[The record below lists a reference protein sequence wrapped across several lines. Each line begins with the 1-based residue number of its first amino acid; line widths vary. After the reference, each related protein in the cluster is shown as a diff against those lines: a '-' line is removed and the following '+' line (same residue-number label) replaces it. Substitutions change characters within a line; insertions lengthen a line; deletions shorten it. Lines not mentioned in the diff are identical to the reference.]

1 MASPSVFVPPMVA
14 RKMTDETTAHPARA
28 AAAKPVGADDRVI
41 LVDGSSFIFRA
52 YFQSINQD
60 QKYNTRPSD
69 GLPTG
74 AVRLFCTK
82 IAQFLQDGAAG
93 VKPTHLGIVFDK
105 SEGSFRKELF
115 PDYKGHRPDAP
126 DDLKRQMPLMRD
138 AVRAFGLHAVELI
151 RFEADDLIATYAR
164 QAEAR
169 GAEVIIVS
177 SDKDLMQLVSDK
189 IRFYDFE
196 SGAKGKPGYRPERN
210 LDRDAIIAK
219 WEGLSPEQIGDA
231 LALIGDTSDNVP
243 GVPGIGLKTAA
254 ALIKE
259 YGSLEQLLERAAE
272 IKQPKRRETLLANI
286 DQAKLSRRLVALE
299 ENVPVPVPLDE
310 LGVPEPNP
318 EKLVGFLKAM
328 EFNTLTRRIAQM
340 LHVDPEAVKPDPALL
355 PGAQPHAYTNA
366 AGGSDAVPFFDDSVP
381 VDPETEAAPERT
393 DGAAPPEAGEVDPF
407 ADLDLPDAAPKK
419 RGPSEPTPSTLVAA
433 RAAEAVKPFD
443 TAAYETVT
451 TVAQLEA
458 WIAESYE
465 AGVVA
470 VDTETDALDAAKAGL
485 VGVSLATAPGRAC
498 YIPLAHVAPETK
510 GGDLFGEGGEAVKAP
525 AQIDLDEALRLLKP
539 LLEDPGTL
547 KIGQNLK
554 YDLSVLYRY
563 GIDVTPFDDTMLI
576 SYVLDAGK
584 GGHGMDE
591 LARRHLGHQPITF
604 ADVAGTGRNKVTF
617 DRVPLDKATAYAAE
631 DADVTLRLWRM
642 MKPRLVA
649 ERRVTVYET
658 LERPLVPVLAR
669 MERAGIRI
677 DRGMLSRLS
686 GDFSQILARLEE
698 EIQEDAG
705 EKFQVSSPKQ
715 IGDVLFGKMGL
726 PGAKKT
732 PSGQWATPATLL
744 EELAQAG
751 HDLPKK
757 ILNWRQLSKLKSTYT
772 DSLQEHADRETNRVH
787 TSFSLAATTTGR
799 LSSSDPNLQ
808 NIPIRTEEGRRIRR
822 AFVAPEGK
830 KLISADYSQIELRLL
845 AHIADIPQLR
855 EAFEQG
861 LDIHAAT
868 ASAMFGVPLDQMTGD
883 LRRRAKTINFG
894 IIYGISAFGLA
905 DRLGIGREE
914 ASAFIKQYFE
924 RFPGIRDYIDTT
936 KRSCRDKGY
945 VTTLFGRVCHYPQIR
960 SNNPSERASVER
972 QAINAPIQGTA
983 ADIIRRAMT
992 RMEDAL
998 VAEKLD
1004 VRMLLQVHDELVFE
1018 AHDEEVERA
1027 IPVIARVMEEA
1038 PAPALTLRVPLVVEA
1053 RAAGNWEEAH

>member
-1 MASPSVFVPPMVA
+1 M
-14 RKMTDETTAHPARA
+14 
-28 AAAKPVGADDRVI
+28 GADDRVI

-138 AVRAFGLHAVELI
+138 AVRAFGLHAVELV
-151 RFEADDLIATYAR
+151 RYEADDLIATYAR

-210 LDRDAIIAK
+210 LDREAIIAK
-219 WEGLSPEQIGDA
+219 WEGLAPEQIGDA

-272 IKQPKRRETLLANI
+272 IKQPKRREMLLANI

-310 LGVPEPNP
+310 LGVPQPDP
-318 EKLVGFLKAM
+318 QKLVGFLKAM

-366 AGGSDAVPFFDDSVP
+366 AGGSDAVPFFGDEVP

-393 DGAAPPEAGEVDPF
+393 DGEAPPEAGEADPF
-407 ADLDLPDAAPKK
+407 ADLDLPDQAPKK

-443 TAAYETVT
+443 TAAYETIS
-451 TVAQLEA
+451 TVEQLEA

-465 AGVVA
+465 AGVIA

-485 VGVSLATAPGRAC
+485 VGVSLATAPGRAA
-498 YIPLAHVAPETK
+498 YIPLAHVKPEVK
-510 GGDLFGEGGEAVKAP
+510 GGDLFGDGGAGAGASDKQP
-525 AQIDLDEALRLLKP
+525 GQIDFDIALKLLKP
-539 LLEDPGTL
+539 LLEDAGTL
-547 KIGQNLK
+547 KVGQNLK
-554 YDLSVLYRY
+554 YDLSVLHRY

-617 DRVPLDKATAYAAE
+617 DRVAIDKATAYAAE

-642 MKPRLVA
+642 MKPRLAA
-649 ERRVTVYET
+649 EHRVTVYET

-669 MERAGIRI
+669 MERAGIVI
-677 DRGMLSRLS
+677 DRNMLSRLS

-705 EKFQVSSPKQ
+705 ERFQVSSPKQ

-772 DSLQEHADRETNRVH
+772 DSLQEHADRGTNRVH
-787 TSFSLAATTTGR
+787 TSFALAATTTGR

-914 ASAFIKQYFE
+914 ASVFIKQYFE

-936 KRSCRDKGY
+936 KRACREKGY

-992 RMEDAL
+992 RMEGALDAK
-998 VAEKLD
+998 KLTA
-1004 VRMLLQVHDELVFE
+1004 RMLLQVHDELVFE
-1018 AHDEEVERA
+1018 VPDDEVEA
-1027 IPVIARVMEEA
+1027 TIPVIARVMEEA
-1038 PAPALTLRVPLVVEA
+1038 PAPALTLSVPLVVEA

>member
-1 MASPSVFVPPMVA
+1 
-14 RKMTDETTAHPARA
+14 MTADTQPQPD
-28 AAAKPVGADDRVI
+28 KPVGADDRVI

-138 AVRAFGLHAVELI
+138 AVRAFGLHAVELV
-151 RFEADDLIATYAR
+151 RYEADDLIATYAR

-210 LDRDAIIAK
+210 LDREAIIAK
-219 WEGLSPEQIGDA
+219 WEGLAPEQIGDA

-272 IKQPKRRETLLANI
+272 IKQPKRREMLLANI

-310 LGVPEPNP
+310 LGVPQPDP
-318 EKLVGFLKAM
+318 QKLVGFLKAM

-366 AGGSDAVPFFDDSVP
+366 AGGSDAVPFFGDEVP

-393 DGAAPPEAGEVDPF
+393 DGEAPPEAGEADPF
-407 ADLDLPDAAPKK
+407 ADLDLPDQAPKK

-443 TAAYETVT
+443 TAAYETIS
-451 TVAQLEA
+451 TVEQLEA

-465 AGVVA
+465 AGVIA

-485 VGVSLATAPGRAC
+485 VGVSLATAPGRAA
-498 YIPLAHVAPETK
+498 YIPLAHVKPEVK
-510 GGDLFGEGGEAVKAP
+510 GGDLFGDGGAGADASDKQP
-525 AQIDLDEALRLLKP
+525 GQIDFDIALELLKP
-539 LLEDPGTL
+539 LLEDAGTL
-547 KIGQNLK
+547 KVGQNLK
-554 YDLSVLYRY
+554 YDLSVLHRY

-617 DRVPLDKATAYAAE
+617 DRVAIDKATAYAAE

-649 ERRVTVYET
+649 EHRVTVYET

-669 MERAGIRI
+669 MERAGIVI
-677 DRGMLSRLS
+677 DRNMLSRLS

-705 EKFQVSSPKQ
+705 ERFQVSSPKQ

-772 DSLQEHADRETNRVH
+772 DSLQEHADRGTNRVH
-787 TSFSLAATTTGR
+787 TSFALAATTTGR

-914 ASAFIKQYFE
+914 ASVFIKQYFE

-936 KRSCRDKGY
+936 KRACREKGY

-992 RMEDAL
+992 RMEGALDAK
-998 VAEKLD
+998 KLTA
-1004 VRMLLQVHDELVFE
+1004 RMLLQVHDELVFE
-1018 AHDEEVERA
+1018 VPDDEVEA
-1027 IPVIARVMEEA
+1027 TISVIARVMEEA
-1038 PAPALTLRVPLVVEA
+1038 PAPALTLSVPLVVEA

>member
-1 MASPSVFVPPMVA
+1 
-14 RKMTDETTAHPARA
+14 MTVETQPAHD
-28 AAAKPVGADDRVI
+28 PVGANDRVI

-138 AVRAFGLHAVELI
+138 AVRAFGLHAVELE
-151 RFEADDLIATYAR
+151 RYEADDLIATYAR

-177 SDKDLMQLVSDK
+177 SDKDLMQLVSDR

-210 LDRDAIIAK
+210 LDREAIIAK

-259 YGSLEQLLERAAE
+259 YGSLEQLLERAGE
-272 IKQPKRRETLLANI
+272 IKQPKRRETLLANL
-286 DQAKLSRRLVALE
+286 DQARLSRKLVALE
-299 ENVPVPVPLDE
+299 EGVPVPVPLDD
-310 LGVPEPNP
+310 LGVPEPDP

-355 PGAQPHAYTNA
+355 PGARPHGYENT
-366 AGGSDAVPFFDDSVP
+366 AGGSDAVPFFGDSVP
-381 VDPETEAAPERT
+381 VDPETAAAPER
-393 DGAAPPEAGEVDPF
+393 GASARPPEAGEVDPF
-407 ADLDLPDAAPKK
+407 ADLGLPDAAPKP
-419 RGPSEPTPSTLVAA
+419 RATEPTPAGLVAA

-443 TAAYETVT
+443 TSAYETIT
-451 TVAQLEA
+451 TLAQLEA
-458 WIAESYE
+458 WIAEAFE

-470 VDTETDALDAAKAGL
+470 VDTETDALDANRAGL
-485 VGVSLATAPGRAC
+485 VGVSLATAPGRAA
-498 YIPLAHVAPETK
+498 YIPLAHVKPDTK
-510 GGDLFGEGGEAVKAP
+510 DGDLFGEAAQDGEAADQTIT
-525 AQIDLDEALRLLKP
+525 QIPLDQAIATLKP

-547 KIGQNLK
+547 KIGQNIK
-554 YDLSVLYRY
+554 YDWLVLKRH
-563 GIDVTPFDDTMLI
+563 GIEVGPFDDTMLI

-604 ADVAGTGRNKVTF
+604 TDVTGTGRNKLTF

-649 ERRVTVYET
+649 EKRVAVYET

-669 MERAGIRI
+669 MEANGIRI
-677 DRGMLSRLS
+677 DRDMLSRLS

-705 EKFQVSSPKQ
+705 ERFQVSSPKQ

-751 HDLPKK
+751 HALPRK
-757 ILNWRQLSKLKSTYT
+757 ILEWRQLSKLKSTYT
-772 DSLQEHADRETNRVH
+772 DTLQEHADRQTNRVH
-787 TSFSLAATTTGR
+787 TSFALAATTTGR

-822 AFVAPEGK
+822 AFVAPEGT
-830 KLISADYSQIELRLL
+830 KLISADYSQIELRIL

-855 EAFEQG
+855 QAFEDG
-861 LDIHAAT
+861 IDIHAAT
-868 ASAMFGVPLDQMTGD
+868 ASAMFGVPLAEMTPD

-914 ASAFIKQYFE
+914 ASAFIRQYFE
-924 RFPGIRDYIDTT
+924 RFPGIRDYIEGT
-936 KRSCRDKGY
+936 KKLCRDKGY

-998 VAEKLD
+998 RKEHLNL
-1004 VRMLLQVHDELVFE
+1004 RMLLQVHDELVFE
-1018 AHDEEVERA
+1018 APEEEIEA
-1027 IPVIARVMEEA
+1027 ALPVIARVMEQA

-1053 RAAGNWEEAH
+1053 KAAGNWQEAH

>member
-1 MASPSVFVPPMVA
+1 
-14 RKMTDETTAHPARA
+14 MTDETQAQPAA
-28 AAAKPVGADDRVI
+28 PVGAEDRVI

-138 AVRAFGLHAVELI
+138 AVRAFGLHAVELE
-151 RFEADDLIATYAR
+151 RYEADDLIATYAR

-177 SDKDLMQLVSDK
+177 SDKDLMQLVSDR

-210 LDRDAIIAK
+210 LDREAIIAK
-219 WEGLSPEQIGDA
+219 WEGLTPEQIGDA

-272 IKQPKRRETLLANI
+272 IKQPKRREMLLANI

-299 ENVPVPVPLDE
+299 ESVPVPVPLDE
-310 LGVPEPNP
+310 LGVSEPDP
-318 EKLVGFLKAM
+318 QKLVGFLKAM

-366 AGGSDAVPFFDDSVP
+366 AGGSDAVPFFGDAVP
-381 VDPETEAAPERT
+381 VDPETAAAPERT
-393 DGAAPPEAGEVDPF
+393 DGAAPPEAGEADPF
-407 ADLDLPDAAPKK
+407 ADLDLPDEAPKK
-419 RGPSEPTPSTLVAA
+419 RGPSEPTPSSLVAA

-443 TAAYETVT
+443 TSAYETIS
-451 TVAQLEA
+451 TVEQLEA

-465 AGVVA
+465 AGVIA

-485 VGVSLATAPGRAC
+485 VGVSLATAPGRAA
-498 YIPLAHVAPETK
+498 YIPLAHVKPEVK
-510 GGDLFGEGGEAVKAP
+510 GGDLFGGGGAEADASDKQP
-525 AQIDLDEALRLLKP
+525 DQIDFDSALRLLKP
-539 LLEDPGTL
+539 LLADPGTL
-547 KIGQNLK
+547 KVGQNLK
-554 YDLSVLYRY
+554 YDLSVLRRY
-563 GIDVTPFDDTMLI
+563 GLDVTPFDDTMLI

-617 DRVPLDKATAYAAE
+617 DRVAIDKATAYAAE

-669 MERAGIRI
+669 MEREGIRI
-677 DRGMLSRLS
+677 DREMLSRLS

-772 DSLQEHADRETNRVH
+772 DSLQVHADRETNRIH
-787 TSFSLAATTTGR
+787 TSFALAATTTGR

-808 NIPIRTEEGRRIRR
+808 NIPVRTEEGRRIRR
-822 AFVAPEGK
+822 AFVAPPGH

-845 AHIADIPQLR
+845 AHMADIPQLR

-861 LDIHAAT
+861 LDIHATT
-868 ASAMFGVPLDQMTGD
+868 ASAMFGVALDQMTGD

-936 KRSCRDKGY
+936 KRSCREKGY

-983 ADIIRRAMT
+983 ADIIRRAMV

-998 VAEKLD
+998 AAKKLTA
-1004 VRMLLQVHDELVFE
+1004 RMLLQVHDELVFE
-1018 AHDEEVERA
+1018 VPDDEVEA
-1027 IPVIARVMEEA
+1027 TIPVISHVMEEA
-1038 PAPALTLRVPLVVEA
+1038 PAPALTLSVPLVVEA

>member
-1 MASPSVFVPPMVA
+1 
-14 RKMTDETTAHPARA
+14 MTVEQDQQPL
-28 AAAKPVGADDRVI
+28 KPVGEGDQVI

-93 VKPTHLGIVFDK
+93 CRPTHLGIVFDK
-105 SEGSFRKELF
+105 SEKSFRKELYT
-115 PDYKGHRPDAP
+115 DYKAHRPDAP

-138 AVRAFGLHAVELI
+138 AVRAFGLHAIEME
-151 RFEADDLIATYAR
+151 RYEADDLIATYAR

-169 GAEVIIVS
+169 GAGVIIVS

-196 SGAKGKPGYRPERN
+196 SGSKGKPGYRPERN
-210 LDRDAIIAK
+210 LDSEAIVAK
-219 WEGLSPEQIGDA
+219 WEGLSPSQIGDA

-259 YGSLEQLLERAAE
+259 YGGLEPLLERAAE

-286 DQAKLSRRLVALE
+286 DQARLSRKLVALVE
-299 ENVPVPVPLDE
+299 DVEVPVALDE
-310 LGVPEPNP
+310 LGVPEPDP
-318 EKLVGFLKAM
+318 QKLVGFLKAM
-328 EFNTLTRRIAQM
+328 EFNTLTRRIADM
-340 LHVDPEAVKPDPALL
+340 LHVDPEKVKPDPALA
-355 PGAQPHAYTNA
+355 PGARDAGDEAPFDDPETAA
-366 AGGSDAVPFFDDSVP
+366 AGG
-381 VDPETEAAPERT
+381 ERAPGE
-393 DGAAPPEAGEVDPF
+393 APPDVDPF
-407 ADLDLPDAAPKK
+407 ADLDLPDAPAKK
-419 RGPSEPTPSTLVAA
+419 RGPAEPTPSNVVAA

-443 TAAYETVT
+443 RDAYETVLSRE
-451 TVAQLEA
+451 QLDA
-458 WIAESYE
+458 WIAEAFE
-465 AGVVA
+465 AGIVA
-470 VDTETDALDAAKAGL
+470 VDTETDALDAQRAGL
-485 VGVSLATAPGRAC
+485 VGVSLCIGAGRAA
-498 YIPLAHVAPETK
+498 YIPLAHVQAAG
-510 GGDLFGEGGEAVKAP
+510 GGDLFGGKDASSITEPVPGQIPLKEAIA
-525 AQIDLDEALRLLKP
+525 ALKP

-547 KIGQNLK
+547 KIGQNIK
-554 YDLSVLYRY
+554 YDLSVLARY
-563 GIDVTPFDDTMLI
+563 GIDVAPFDDTMLI

-591 LARRHLGHQPITF
+591 LSKRHLGHTPITF
-604 ADVAGTGRNKVTF
+604 SEVAGTGRNKITF
-617 DRVPLDKATAYAAE
+617 ERVPLDKATAYAAE
-631 DADVTLRLWRM
+631 DADVTYRLWRM

-658 LERPLVPVLAR
+658 LERPLVAVLAR
-669 MERAGIRI
+669 MEAEGIRI
-677 DRGMLSRLS
+677 DRDLLSRLS
-686 GDFSQILARLEE
+686 GDFSQTLARLEE

-705 EKFQVSSPKQ
+705 EKFQVGSPKQ
-715 IGDVLFGKMGL
+715 IGDILFGKMGL

-744 EELAQAG
+744 EELAQGG
-751 HDLPKK
+751 HELPKK

-772 DSLQEHADRETNRVH
+772 DTLQEHADRETNRIH
-787 TSFSLAATTTGR
+787 TSFALAATTTGR
-799 LSSSDPNLQ
+799 LSSSEPNLQ
-808 NIPIRTEEGRRIRR
+808 NIPIRTEEGRRIRK
-822 AFVAPEGK
+822 AFVAPEGTR
-830 KLISADYSQIELRLL
+830 LISADYSQIELRLL
-845 AHIADIPQLR
+845 AHIADIPQLQ

-914 ASAFIKQYFE
+914 AGAFIKQYFE
-924 RFPGIRDYIDTT
+924 RFPGIRDYIDST
-936 KRSCRDKGY
+936 KRSCREHGY
-945 VTTLFGRVCHYPQIR
+945 VKTLFGRVCHYPQIR
-960 SNNPSERASVER
+960 SNNPNERASVER

-983 ADIIRRAMT
+983 ADIIRRAMI
-992 RMEDAL
+992 RMEAAL
-998 VAEKLD
+998 KAERLN

-1018 AHDEEVERA
+1018 APEEEIDKA
-1027 IPVIARVMEEA
+1027 IPVIQRVMVEA
-1038 PAPALTLRVPLVVEA
+1038 PAPAVSLKVPLVVEA
-1053 RAAGNWEEAH
+1053 RAAGNWDEAH

>member
-1 MASPSVFVPPMVA
+1 
-14 RKMTDETTAHPARA
+14 MTDATPATP
-28 AAAKPVGADDRVI
+28 AKPVGADDRVI

-93 VKPTHLGIVFDK
+93 VRPTHLGIVFDK

-138 AVRAFGLHAVELI
+138 AVRAFGLHAVELE
-151 RFEADDLIATYAR
+151 RYEADDLIATYAR

-177 SDKDLMQLVSDK
+177 SDKDLMQLVSQK

-219 WEGLSPEQIGDA
+219 WEGLTPEQIGDA

-254 ALIKE
+254 TLIKE
-259 YGSLEQLLERAAE
+259 YGSLDQLLERAAE
-272 IKQPKRRETLLANI
+272 IKQPKRRETLLASI
-286 DQAKLSRRLVALE
+286 DQARLSRKLVALE
-299 ENVPVPVPLDE
+299 ENVPVPVPLDD
-310 LGVPEPNP
+310 LAVPEPDP

-355 PGAQPHAYTNA
+355 PGAQPHAYANA
-366 AGGSDAVPFFDDSVP
+366 AGGSDAVPFFGDVVP
-381 VDPETEAAPERT
+381 VDPETAAAPERA

-419 RGPSEPTPSTLVAA
+419 RGPAEPTPSTLVAA

-443 TAAYETVT
+443 TAAYETIS
-451 TVAQLEA
+451 TVEQLEA
-458 WIAESYE
+458 WIAEGYE
-465 AGVVA
+465 AGVIA

-485 VGVSLATAPGRAC
+485 VGVSLATAPGRAA
-498 YIPLAHVAPETK
+498 YIPLAHVKPEVK
-510 GGDLFGEGGEAVKAP
+510 GGDLFGETDADSSDKQP
-525 AQIDLDEALRLLKP
+525 DQIDFDTALRLLKP

-547 KIGQNLK
+547 KVGQNLK
-554 YDLSVLYRY
+554 YDLSVLHRY
-563 GIDVTPFDDTMLI
+563 GIDVAPFDDTMLI

-617 DRVPLDKATAYAAE
+617 DRVAIDRATAYAAE

-642 MKPRLVA
+642 MKPRLAA
-649 ERRVTVYET
+649 ERRVAVYET
-658 LERPLVPVLAR
+658 LERPLVPILAR
-669 MERAGIRI
+669 MEREGIRI
-677 DRGMLSRLS
+677 DRDMLSRLS

-698 EIQEDAG
+698 EIQDDAG
-705 EKFQVSSPKQ
+705 ERFQVSSPKQ

-751 HDLPKK
+751 HELPKK

-772 DSLQEHADRETNRVH
+772 DSLQEHADRGTNRVH
-787 TSFSLAATTTGR
+787 TSFALAATTTGR

-936 KRSCRDKGY
+936 KRRCRETGY

-983 ADIIRRAMT
+983 ADIIRRAMA

-998 VAEKLD
+998 ATEKLD

-1018 AHDEEVERA
+1018 APDDEVERA

>member
-1 MASPSVFVPPMVA
+1 
-14 RKMTDETTAHPARA
+14 MTDENQPQ
-28 AAAKPVGADDRVI
+28 AAKPVGADDRVI

-151 RFEADDLIATYAR
+151 RYEADDLIATYAR

-219 WEGLSPEQIGDA
+219 WEGLAPEQIGDA

-259 YGSLEQLLERAAE
+259 YGSLAQLLERAAE

-299 ENVPVPVPLDE
+299 ESVPVPVPLDD
-310 LGVPEPNP
+310 LGVPKPDP
-318 EKLVGFLKAM
+318 QKLVGFLKAM

-366 AGGSDAVPFFDDSVP
+366 AGGSDAVPFFGDDTLP
-381 VDPETEAAPERT
+381 IDPETEAAPERR
-393 DGAAPPEAGEVDPF
+393 DGAAPPESGEADPF
-407 ADLDLPDAAPKK
+407 ADFDLPDASTKKK

-451 TVAQLEA
+451 TLAQLEA

-465 AGVVA
+465 AGTIA

-498 YIPLAHVAPETK
+498 YIPLAHVAAEGK
-510 GGDLFGEGGEAVKAP
+510 GGDLFGDGAEAAKAP
-525 AQIDLDEALRLLKP
+525 EQIPLDTALRLLKP
-539 LLEDPGTL
+539 LLEDAGTL
-547 KIGQNLK
+547 KVGQNLK
-554 YDLSVLYRY
+554 YDLSVLHRY

-604 ADVAGTGRNKVTF
+604 TDVCGTGRNKITF
-617 DRVPLDKATAYAAE
+617 ERVALDRATAYAAE

-677 DRGMLSRLS
+677 DREMLSRLS

-744 EELAQAG
+744 EELAQSG
-751 HDLPKK
+751 HELPKK
-757 ILNWRQLSKLKSTYT
+757 ILNWRQLAKLKSTYT

-787 TSFSLAATTTGR
+787 TSFALAATTTGR

-936 KRSCRDKGY
+936 KRACRDKGY

-998 VAEKLD
+998 TAERLD
-1004 VRMLLQVHDELVFE
+1004 VKMLLQVHDELVFE
-1018 AHDEEVERA
+1018 VHDDEVERA

-1038 PAPALTLRVPLVVEA
+1038 PAPALTLSVPLVVEA

>member
-1 MASPSVFVPPMVA
+1 MRREGPMSAKTETQPSEDA
-14 RKMTDETTAHPARA
+14 QQAG
-28 AAAKPVGADDRVI
+28 KPVGPGDQVI

-60 QKYNTRPSD
+60 QKYNSRPSD

-93 VKPTHLGIVFDK
+93 TMPSHLGIVFDK
-105 SEGSFRKELF
+105 SEGSFRKEMF

-138 AVRAFGLHAVELI
+138 AVRAFGLHAIELE
-151 RFEADDLIATYAR
+151 RYEADDLIATYAR

-169 GAEVIIVS
+169 GAGVIIVS
-177 SDKDLMQLVSDK
+177 SDKDLMQLVGPLV
-189 IRFYDFE
+189 RFYDFE

-210 LDRDAIIAK
+210 LDVEAIVAK
-219 WEGLSPEQIGDA
+219 WEGLQPSQIGDA

-259 YGSLEQLLERAAE
+259 FGSLEALLERAGE

-286 DQAKLSRRLVALE
+286 DQAKLSRKLVALME
-299 ENVPVPVPLDE
+299 DVPVPVALDD
-310 LGVPEPNP
+310 LALPKPDPER
-318 EKLVGFLKAM
+318 LVGFLKAM

-340 LHVDPEAVKPDPALL
+340 LHVDPEAVKPDPRLL
-355 PGAQPHAYTNA
+355 PGARAHGYANPN
-366 AGGSDAVPFFDDSVP
+366 GGSDAVPFFGDAVP
-381 VDPETEAAPERT
+381 PDPETAAAGAERAP
-393 DGAAPPEAGEVDPF
+393 GAAPPEGGETDPF
-407 ADLDLPDAAPKK
+407 AEFDLPDAAP
-419 RGPSEPTPSTLVAA
+419 RTRAPPEPTPGGLVAA
-433 RAAEAVKPFD
+433 RAAESVKPFD
-443 TAAYETVT
+443 TQSYETIRT
-451 TVAQLEA
+451 LEQLDA
-458 WIAESYE
+458 WIAEARE

-470 VDTETDALDAAKAGL
+470 VDTETDDLDAHRAGL
-485 VGVSLATAPGRAC
+485 VGVSLATAPGRAA
-498 YIPLAHVAPETK
+498 YIPLEHLEPVEGA
-510 GGDLFGEGGEAVKAP
+510 GDGDLFGKAKTATGEFRRVAD
-525 AQIDLDEALRLLKP
+525 QIDVAAALKRLKG
-539 LLEDPGTL
+539 LLEDPGVL
-547 KIGQNLK
+547 KVGQNLK
-554 YDLSVLYRY
+554 YDWLVLARY
-563 GIDVTPFDDTMLI
+563 GIEVAPFDDTMLI

-604 ADVAGTGRNKVTF
+604 SDVAGTGRNKVTF
-617 DRVPLDKATAYAAE
+617 DKVAIDRATAYAAE

-649 ERRVTVYET
+649 ERRVAVYET
-658 LERPLVPVLAR
+658 LERPLIAVIAR
-669 MERAGIRI
+669 MERAGIRV
-677 DRGMLSRLS
+677 DRDMLSRLS

-698 EIQEDAG
+698 EIQEDAQ
-705 EKFQVSSPKQ
+705 EKFSVSSPKQ
-715 IGDVLFGKMGL
+715 IGDILFGKMGL

-751 HDLPKK
+751 HELPKK
-757 ILNWRQLSKLKSTYT
+757 ILEWRQLSKLKSTYT
-772 DSLQEHADRETNRVH
+772 DALQAHADRDTSRVH

-799 LSSSDPNLQ
+799 LSSSEPNLQ

-822 AFVAPEGK
+822 AFVAAPGNR
-830 KLISADYSQIELRLL
+830 LISADYSQVELRIL
-845 AHIADIPQLR
+845 AHIADVPQLR
-855 EAFEQG
+855 QAFEEG
-861 LDIHAAT
+861 IDIHAAT
-868 ASAMFGVPLDQMTGD
+868 ASAMFGVPLSEMTPD

-905 DRLGIGREE
+905 DRLGIGQAE

-936 KRSCRDKGY
+936 KRLCRDKGY

-960 SNNPSERASVER
+960 SNNPQERASVER

-983 ADIIRRAMT
+983 ADIIRRAMA
-992 RMEDAL
+992 RMEGAL
-998 VAEKLD
+998 AAERIEA
-1004 VRMLLQVHDELVFE
+1004 RMLLQVHDELVFE
-1018 AHDEEVERA
+1018 APEAEVKRA
-1027 IPVIARVMEEA
+1027 LPVIAAVMEQA

-1053 RAAGNWEEAH
+1053 RDAGNWQEAH

>member
-1 MASPSVFVPPMVA
+1 
-14 RKMTDETTAHPARA
+14 MTADTQPQPD
-28 AAAKPVGADDRVI
+28 KPVGADDRVI

-138 AVRAFGLHAVELI
+138 AVRAFGLHAVELV
-151 RFEADDLIATYAR
+151 RYEADDLIATYAR

-210 LDRDAIIAK
+210 LDREAIIAK
-219 WEGLSPEQIGDA
+219 WEGLAPEQIGDA

-272 IKQPKRRETLLANI
+272 IKQPKRREMLLANI

-310 LGVPEPNP
+310 LGVPQPDP
-318 EKLVGFLKAM
+318 QKLVGFLKAM

-366 AGGSDAVPFFDDSVP
+366 AGGSDAVPFFGDEVP

-393 DGAAPPEAGEVDPF
+393 DGEAPPEAGEADPF
-407 ADLDLPDAAPKK
+407 ADLDLPDQAPKK

-443 TAAYETVT
+443 TAAYETIS
-451 TVAQLEA
+451 TVEQLEA

-465 AGVVA
+465 AGVIA

-485 VGVSLATAPGRAC
+485 VGVSLATAPGRAA
-498 YIPLAHVAPETK
+498 YIPLAHVKPEVK
-510 GGDLFGEGGEAVKAP
+510 GGDLFGDGGAGAGASDKQP
-525 AQIDLDEALRLLKP
+525 GQIDFDIALKLLKP
-539 LLEDPGTL
+539 LLEDAGTL
-547 KIGQNLK
+547 KVGQNLK
-554 YDLSVLYRY
+554 YDLSVLHRY

-617 DRVPLDKATAYAAE
+617 DRVAIDKATAYAAE

-642 MKPRLVA
+642 MKPRLAA
-649 ERRVTVYET
+649 EHRVTVYET

-669 MERAGIRI
+669 MERAGIVI
-677 DRGMLSRLS
+677 DRNMLSRLS

-705 EKFQVSSPKQ
+705 ERFQVSSPKQ

-772 DSLQEHADRETNRVH
+772 DSLQEHADRGTNRVH
-787 TSFSLAATTTGR
+787 TSFALAATTTGR

-914 ASAFIKQYFE
+914 ASVFIKQYFE

-936 KRSCRDKGY
+936 KRACREKGY

-992 RMEDAL
+992 RMEGALDAK
-998 VAEKLD
+998 KLTA
-1004 VRMLLQVHDELVFE
+1004 RMLLQVHDELVFE
-1018 AHDEEVERA
+1018 VPDDEVEA
-1027 IPVIARVMEEA
+1027 TIPVIARVMEEA
-1038 PAPALTLRVPLVVEA
+1038 PAPALTLSVPLVVEA

>member
-1 MASPSVFVPPMVA
+1 
-14 RKMTDETTAHPARA
+14 MTAETQPQPD
-28 AAAKPVGADDRVI
+28 KPVGADDRVI

-138 AVRAFGLHAVELI
+138 AVRAFGLHAVELE
-151 RFEADDLIATYAR
+151 RYEADDLIATYAR

-219 WEGLSPEQIGDA
+219 WEGLTPEQIGDA

-259 YGSLEQLLERAAE
+259 YGSLAQLLERAAE

-299 ENVPVPVPLDE
+299 ESVPVPVPLDE
-310 LGVPEPNP
+310 LGVPQPDP
-318 EKLVGFLKAM
+318 QKLVGFLKAM

-366 AGGSDAVPFFDDSVP
+366 AGGSDAVPFFGDAVP
-381 VDPETEAAPERT
+381 VDPETAAPERT
-393 DGAAPPEAGEVDPF
+393 DGAAPPEAGEADPF
-407 ADLDLPDAAPKK
+407 ADLDLPDQASKKK
-419 RGPSEPTPSTLVAA
+419 RGASEPTPANLVAA

-443 TAAYETVT
+443 TAAYETIA
-451 TVAQLEA
+451 TVEQLEA

-465 AGVVA
+465 AGVIA

-485 VGVSLATAPGRAC
+485 VGVSLATAPGRAA
-498 YIPLAHVAPETK
+498 YIPLAHVKPEVK
-510 GGDLFGEGGEAVKAP
+510 GGDLFGDGGAGADESDKQP
-525 AQIDLDEALRLLKP
+525 GQIDFDTALKLLKP
-539 LLEDPGTL
+539 LLEDAGTL
-547 KIGQNLK
+547 KVGQNLK
-554 YDLSVLYRY
+554 YDLSVLHRY
-563 GIDVTPFDDTMLI
+563 GIDVAPFDDTMLI

-617 DRVPLDKATAYAAE
+617 DRVAIDKATAYAAE

-649 ERRVTVYET
+649 EHRVTVYET

-669 MERAGIRI
+669 MERAGIAI
-677 DRGMLSRLS
+677 DRNMLSRLS

-698 EIQEDAG
+698 EIQDDAG

-772 DSLQEHADRETNRVH
+772 DSLQEHADRGTNRVH
-787 TSFSLAATTTGR
+787 TSFALAATTTGR

-936 KRSCRDKGY
+936 KRSCREKGY

-998 VAEKLD
+998 ESRKLTA
-1004 VRMLLQVHDELVFE
+1004 RMLLQVHDELVFE
-1018 AHDEEVERA
+1018 VPDDEVEA
-1027 IPVIARVMEEA
+1027 TIPVIAHVMEEA
-1038 PAPALTLRVPLVVEA
+1038 PAPALTLSVPLVVEA

>member
-1 MASPSVFVPPMVA
+1 MAAAP
-14 RKMTDETTAHPARA
+14 MTDETRA
-28 AAAKPVGADDRVI
+28 NAGKPVGADDRVI

-93 VKPTHLGIVFDK
+93 VHPTHLGIVFDK

-138 AVRAFGLHAVELI
+138 AVRAFGLHAVELE
-151 RFEADDLIATYAR
+151 RYEADDLIATYAR

-177 SDKDLMQLVSDK
+177 SDKDLMQLVSDR

-219 WEGLSPEQIGDA
+219 WEGLTPEQIGDA

-259 YGSLEQLLERAAE
+259 YGSLEQLLERAGE
-272 IKQPKRRETLLANI
+272 IKQPKRRETLLAHI

-299 ENVPVPVPLDE
+299 ESVPVPVPLDE
-310 LGVPEPNP
+310 LGVPEPDP
-318 EKLVGFLKAM
+318 QKLVGFLKAM

-366 AGGSDAVPFFDDSVP
+366 AGGSDAVPFFGDAVP
-381 VDPETEAAPERT
+381 PDPETAAAPERT
-393 DGAAPPEAGEVDPF
+393 DGAVPPEADGADPF
-407 ADLDLPDAAPKK
+407 ADLDLPETAPKR
-419 RGPSEPTPSTLVAA
+419 RGPAELGPGTLVAA

-443 TAAYETVT
+443 TAAYETIT

-458 WIAESYE
+458 WIAEGYE
-465 AGVVA
+465 AGVIA

-485 VGVSLATAPGRAC
+485 VGVSLATAPGRAA
-498 YIPLAHVAPETK
+498 YIPLAHVAPEAK
-510 GGDLFGEGGEAVKAP
+510 AGDLFGEGGEGESKP
-525 AQIDLDEALRLLKP
+525 PEQIDFDTALKLLKP
-539 LLEDPGTL
+539 LLADPGTL
-547 KIGQNLK
+547 KVGQNLK
-554 YDLSVLYRY
+554 YDLTVLRRY
-563 GIDVTPFDDTMLI
+563 GLEVAPFDDTMLI

-604 ADVAGTGRNKVTF
+604 TDVTGTGRNKITF
-617 DRVPLDKATAYAAE
+617 ERVPLDKATAYAAE

-649 ERRVTVYET
+649 ERRVAVYET

-669 MERAGIRI
+669 MEAAGIRI
-677 DRGMLSRLS
+677 DRDMLSRLS

-698 EIQEDAG
+698 EIQQDAG
-705 EKFQVSSPKQ
+705 ETFQVSSPKQ

-751 HDLPKK
+751 HELPKK

-772 DSLQEHADRETNRVH
+772 DTLQEHADRETNRVH
-787 TSFSLAATTTGR
+787 TSFALAATTTGR

-830 KLISADYSQIELRLL
+830 RLISADYSQIELRLL

-868 ASAMFGVPLDQMTGD
+868 ASAMFGVPLDKMTGD

-924 RFPGIRDYIDTT
+924 RFPGIRAYIDTT
-936 KRSCRDKGY
+936 KKSCREKGY

-998 VAEKLD
+998 AAEKLH

-1018 AHDEEVERA
+1018 ADDDEVERA

-1038 PAPALTLRVPLVVEA
+1038 PAPALTLSVPLVVEA

>member
-1 MASPSVFVPPMVA
+1 M
-14 RKMTDETTAHPARA
+14 
-28 AAAKPVGADDRVI
+28 
-41 LVDGSSFIFRA
+41 
-52 YFQSINQD
+52 
-60 QKYNTRPSD
+60 
-69 GLPTG
+69 
-74 AVRLFCTK
+74 
-82 IAQFLQDGAAG
+82 
-93 VKPTHLGIVFDK
+93 
-105 SEGSFRKELF
+105 
-115 PDYKGHRPDAP
+115 
-126 DDLKRQMPLMRD
+126 
-138 AVRAFGLHAVELI
+138 
-151 RFEADDLIATYAR
+151 
-164 QAEAR
+164 
-169 GAEVIIVS
+169 
-177 SDKDLMQLVSDK
+177 
-189 IRFYDFE
+189 
-196 SGAKGKPGYRPERN
+196 
-210 LDRDAIIAK
+210 
-219 WEGLSPEQIGDA
+219 
-231 LALIGDTSDNVP
+231 
-243 GVPGIGLKTAA
+243 
-254 ALIKE
+254 
-259 YGSLEQLLERAAE
+259 
-272 IKQPKRRETLLANI
+272 
-286 DQAKLSRRLVALE
+286 
-299 ENVPVPVPLDE
+299 
-310 LGVPEPNP
+310 
-318 EKLVGFLKAM
+318 
-328 EFNTLTRRIAQM
+328 
-340 LHVDPEAVKPDPALL
+340 
-355 PGAQPHAYTNA
+355 
-366 AGGSDAVPFFDDSVP
+366 
-381 VDPETEAAPERT
+381 
-393 DGAAPPEAGEVDPF
+393 
-407 ADLDLPDAAPKK
+407 
-419 RGPSEPTPSTLVAA
+419 
-433 RAAEAVKPFD
+433 
-443 TAAYETVT
+443 
-451 TVAQLEA
+451 
-458 WIAESYE
+458 
-465 AGVVA
+465 
-470 VDTETDALDAAKAGL
+470 
-485 VGVSLATAPGRAC
+485 
-498 YIPLAHVAPETK
+498 K
-510 GGDLFGEGGEAVKAP
+510 GGDLFGDGGAGADASDKQP
-525 AQIDLDEALRLLKP
+525 GQIDFDTALKLLKP
-539 LLEDPGTL
+539 LLEDAGTL
-547 KIGQNLK
+547 KVGQNLK
-554 YDLSVLYRY
+554 YDLSVLHRY
-563 GIDVTPFDDTMLI
+563 GIDVAPFDDTMLI

-617 DRVPLDKATAYAAE
+617 DRVAIDKATAYAAE

-649 ERRVTVYET
+649 EHRVTVYET

-669 MERAGIRI
+669 MERAGIAI
-677 DRGMLSRLS
+677 DRNMLSRLS

-772 DSLQEHADRETNRVH
+772 DSLQEHADRGTNRVH
-787 TSFSLAATTTGR
+787 TSFALAATTTGR

-936 KRSCRDKGY
+936 KRSCREKGY

-998 VAEKLD
+998 EAQKLTA
-1004 VRMLLQVHDELVFE
+1004 RMLLQVHDELVFE
-1018 AHDEEVERA
+1018 VPDDEVEA
-1027 IPVIARVMEEA
+1027 TIPVIAHVMEEA
-1038 PAPALTLRVPLVVEA
+1038 PAPALTLSVPLVVEA

>member
-1 MASPSVFVPPMVA
+1 
-14 RKMTDETTAHPARA
+14 MTDANQPQ
-28 AAAKPVGADDRVI
+28 AAKPVGADDRVI

-93 VKPTHLGIVFDK
+93 VRPTHLGIVFDK
-105 SEGSFRKELF
+105 SEGSFRKEMF

-138 AVRAFGLHAVELI
+138 AVRAFGLHAVELE
-151 RFEADDLIATYAR
+151 RYEADDLIATYAR

-196 SGAKGKPGYRPERN
+196 SGARGKPGYRPERN

-219 WEGLSPEQIGDA
+219 WEGLTPEQIGDA

-259 YGSLEQLLERAAE
+259 YGSLAQLLERAAE

-299 ENVPVPVPLDE
+299 ESVPVPVPLDE
-310 LGVPEPNP
+310 LGVPEPDP
-318 EKLVGFLKAM
+318 QKLVGFLKAM

-355 PGAQPHAYTNA
+355 PGAQPHAYANA
-366 AGGSDAVPFFDDSVP
+366 AGGSDAVPFFGDAVP

-393 DGAAPPEAGEVDPF
+393 DGAPPEAGEVDPF

-443 TAAYETVT
+443 TAAYETVV

-458 WIAESYE
+458 WIAEAYE
-465 AGVVA
+465 AGVIA

-498 YIPLAHVAPETK
+498 YIPLAHVASEAK
-510 GGDLFGEGGEAVKAP
+510 GGDLFGDGAEAAKAP
-525 AQIDLDEALRLLKP
+525 EQIPLDTALKLLKP

-547 KIGQNLK
+547 KVGQNLK
-554 YDLSVLYRY
+554 YDLSVLHRYR
-563 GIDVTPFDDTMLI
+563 IDVTPFDDTMLI

-677 DRGMLSRLS
+677 DRQMLSRLS

-751 HDLPKK
+751 HELPKK

-772 DSLQEHADRETNRVH
+772 DSLQEHADRETDRVH

-830 KLISADYSQIELRLL
+830 RLISADYSQIELRLL
-845 AHIADIPQLR
+845 AHIADIPQLQ

-998 VAEKLD
+998 RAEKLD

-1018 AHDEEVERA
+1018 AHEEEVERA

-1038 PAPALTLRVPLVVEA
+1038 PAPALTLSVPLVVEA

>member
-1 MASPSVFVPPMVA
+1 MTAASF
-14 RKMTDETTAHPARA
+14 E
-28 AAAKPVGADDRVI
+28 KPVGPGDQII

-82 IAQFLQDGAAG
+82 IAQFVQEGAAG
-93 VKPTHLGIVFDK
+93 VMPTHLAIVFDK

-138 AVRAFGLHAVELI
+138 AVRAFGLQPIELI
-151 RFEADDLIATYAR
+151 RYEADDLIATYSR

-169 GAEVIIVS
+169 GAGVIIVS
-177 SDKDLMQLVSDK
+177 SDKDLMQLVGPLV
-189 IRFYDFE
+189 RFYDFE
-196 SGAKGKPGYRPERN
+196 SGTKGKPGHRPERN

-219 WEGLSPEQIGDA
+219 WEGLEPEQIGDA

-254 ALIKE
+254 SLIKE
-259 YGSLEQLLERAAE
+259 YGSLEQLLERAGE
-272 IKQPKRRETLLANI
+272 IKQPKRRETLLASI
-286 DQAKLSRRLVALE
+286 DQARLSRRLVALE
-299 ENVPVPVPLDE
+299 ENVPVPVPLDD
-310 LGVPEPNP
+310 LRLPKPDP
-318 EKLVGFLKAM
+318 QKLVGFLKAM

-340 LHVDPEAVKPDPALL
+340 LHVDPEAVQPDPALL
-355 PGAQPHAYTNA
+355 PQRAEAEEA
-366 AGGSDAVPFFDDSVP
+366 PF
-381 VDPETEAAPERT
+381 AAPS
-393 DGAAPPEAGEVDPF
+393 DSGAGPDIDPF
-407 ADLDLPDAAPKK
+407 ADLGLPDVAPKP
-419 RGPSEPTPSTLVAA
+419 RRSSEATPADLVGA
-433 RAAEAVKPFD
+433 RAAESVKPFD
-443 TAAYETVT
+443 TAAYETIGLVE
-451 TVAQLEA
+451 QLDA
-458 WIAESYE
+458 WIAEAE
-465 AGVVA
+465 DAGVVA
-470 VDTETDALDAAKAGL
+470 VDTETDALDAINANL
-485 VGVSLATAPGRAC
+485 VGISLCVAPGRAA
-498 YIPLAHVAPETK
+498 YIPLRHLDPVKATE
-510 GGDLFGEGGEAVKAP
+510 GDLFGDAKAATDVFQP
-525 AQIDLDEALRLLKP
+525 AAGQIDAAVVIARLKP
-539 LLEDPGTL
+539 LLENPGVL
-547 KIGQNLK
+547 KVGQNLK
-554 YDLSVLYRY
+554 YDLAVLTRY
-563 GIDVTPFDDTMLI
+563 GIDVAPFDDTMLI

-604 ADVAGTGRNKVTF
+604 ADVAGTGKAKTTF
-617 DRVPLDKATAYAAE
+617 DRVPLDRATAYAAE

-642 MKPRLVA
+642 MKPRLAA
-649 ERRVTVYET
+649 EKRVTVYET
-658 LERPLVPVLAR
+658 LERPLVSVVAR
-669 MERAGIRI
+669 MEARGIRV
-677 DRGMLSRLS
+677 DRNMLSRLS
-686 GDFSQILARLEE
+686 GDFSQILVRLEE
-698 EIQEDAG
+698 EIQDDAG

-715 IGDVLFGKMGL
+715 IGDILFGKMGL

-751 HDLPKK
+751 HELPKK
-757 ILNWRQLSKLKSTYT
+757 ILEWRQLAKLKSTYT
-772 DSLQEHADRETNRVH
+772 DSLQQHADRETDRVH

-822 AFVAPEGK
+822 AFVAAEGNR
-830 KLISADYSQIELRLL
+830 LISADYSQIELRLL

-855 EAFEQG
+855 QAFEDG
-861 LDIHAAT
+861 IDIHAAT
-868 ASAMFGVPLDQMTGD
+868 ASAMFGVPLAEMTPD

-936 KRSCRDKGY
+936 KRLCRDLGY

-960 SNNPSERASVER
+960 SNNPNERASVER
-972 QAINAPIQGTA
+972 QAINAPIQGSA
-983 ADIIRRAMT
+983 ADIIRRAMI

-998 VAEKLD
+998 KAERLN

-1018 AHDEEVERA
+1018 APEDEVEKA
-1027 IPVIARVMEEA
+1027 LPVISRIMVEA

-1053 RAAGNWEEAH
+1053 RAAQNWEEAH

>member
-1 MASPSVFVPPMVA
+1 
-14 RKMTDETTAHPARA
+14 MTETIDQPT
-28 AAAKPVGADDRVI
+28 KPVGEGDQVI
-41 LVDGSSFIFRA
+41 LVDGSSFVFRA

-105 SEGSFRKELF
+105 SEDSFRKEIY
-115 PDYKGHRPDAP
+115 PDYKAHRPDAP
-126 DDLKRQMPLMRD
+126 EDLKSQMPLMRD
-138 AVRAFGLHAVELI
+138 AVRAFGLHAIEME
-151 RFEADDLIATYAR
+151 RYEADDLIATYAR
-164 QAEAR
+164 QAEKR
-169 GAEVIIVS
+169 GAGVIIVS
-177 SDKDLMQLVSDK
+177 SDKDLMQLVTDK

-210 LDRDAIIAK
+210 LDREAIVAK
-219 WEGLSPEQIGDA
+219 WEGLEPDQIGDA

-259 YGSLEQLLERAAE
+259 YGGLTPLLERAGE

-286 DQAKLSRRLVALE
+286 DQAKLSRQLVALVE
-299 ENVPVPVPLDE
+299 DVAVPVALDE
-310 LGVPEPNP
+310 LGVPKPDP
-318 EKLVGFLKAM
+318 QKLVGFLKAM
-328 EFNTLTRRIAQM
+328 EFNTLTRRIADM
-340 LHVDPEAVKPDPALL
+340 LHVDPEAVKPDPALA
-355 PGAQPHAYTNA
+355 PGAGRQDGEDAPFPDDASQP
-366 AGGSDAVPFFDDSVP
+366 
-381 VDPETEAAPERT
+381 DPET
-393 DGAAPPEAGEVDPF
+393 APPEADPF
-407 ADLDLPDAAPKK
+407 ADLGLPEAGKPKAR
-419 RGPSEPTPSTLVAA
+419 RGEASPATLVAA

-443 TAAYETVT
+443 VAAYETIRT
-451 TVAQLEA
+451 RAHLDA
-458 WIAESYE
+458 WIAESFE
-465 AGVVA
+465 AGVIA
-470 VDTETDALDAAKAGL
+470 VDTETDALDAHRSNL
-485 VGVSLATAPGRAC
+485 VGLSLCVAPGRAA
-498 YIPLAHVAPETK
+498 YVPLAHRGGEEGLFEEGLLPDQIPLA
-510 GGDLFGEGGEAVKAP
+510 
-525 AQIDLDEALRLLKP
+525 EALEALKP
-539 LLEDPGTL
+539 LLEDAGTL
-547 KIGQNLK
+547 KVGQNIK
-554 YDLSVLYRY
+554 YDLSVLARY
-563 GIDVTPFDDTMLI
+563 GIDVRPIDDTMLI

-591 LARRHLGHQPITF
+591 LSKRHLGHTPITF
-604 ADVAGTGRNKVTF
+604 TDVTGTGRNKVTF

-631 DADVTLRLWRM
+631 DADVTLRLWRA

-669 MERAGIRI
+669 MEAAGIRI
-677 DRGMLSRLS
+677 DRDMLSRLS

-705 EKFQVSSPKQ
+705 ERFQVGSPKQ

-744 EELAQAG
+744 EELATAG
-751 HDLPKK
+751 HELPRK
-757 ILNWRQLSKLKSTYT
+757 ILNWRQLAKLKSTYT
-772 DSLQEHADRETNRVH
+772 DTLQEHADRQTNRIH
-787 TSFSLAATTTGR
+787 TSFALAATTTGR
-799 LSSSDPNLQ
+799 LSSSEPNLQ

-845 AHIADIPQLR
+845 AHIADIPQLQ

-868 ASAMFGVPLDQMTGD
+868 ASEVFDVPLDQMTGD
-883 LRRRAKTINFG
+883 LRRKAKTINFG

-914 ASAFIKQYFE
+914 ASAFIKRYFE
-924 RFPGIRDYIDTT
+924 RFPGIRAYIDAT
-936 KRSCRDKGY
+936 KKLCRDKGY
-945 VTTLFGRVCHYPQIR
+945 VTTLFGRVCHYPQIA
-960 SNNPSERASVER
+960 SNNPNERASVER

-992 RMEDAL
+992 RMEAAL
-998 VAEKLD
+998 RAEKLET
-1004 VRMLLQVHDELVFE
+1004 RMLLQVHDELVFE
-1018 AHDEEVERA
+1018 ADEEEVERA
-1027 IPVIARVMEEA
+1027 IPVIRAVMERA
-1038 PAPALTLRVPLVVEA
+1038 PVPAISLRVPLVVEA

>member
-1 MASPSVFVPPMVA
+1 MTNAASAPSTVA
-14 RKMTDETTAHPARA
+14 SDSPA
-28 AAAKPVGADDRVI
+28 PVGPGDQVL

-52 YFQSINQD
+52 YFQSINQPER
-60 QKYNTRPSD
+60 YNFRPSD

-74 AVRLFCTK
+74 AVRLFCAK
-82 IAQFLQDGAAG
+82 IAQFVQEGAAG
-93 VKPTHLGIVFDK
+93 VCPTHLGIVFDK
-105 SEGSFRKELF
+105 SEGSFRKEMF

-126 DDLKRQMPLMRD
+126 DDLKRQMPLMRE
-138 AVRAFGLHAVELI
+138 AVRAFGLHAVELE
-151 RFEADDLIATYAR
+151 RYEADDLIATYAR

-169 GAEVIIVS
+169 GAGVIIVS
-177 SDKDLMQLVSDK
+177 SDKDLMQLVGPLV
-189 IRFYDFE
+189 RFYDFE

-210 LDRDAIIAK
+210 LDVDAIVAK
-219 WEGLSPEQIGDA
+219 WEGLQPAQIGDA

-259 YGSLEQLLERAAE
+259 YGSLEGLLERAGE

-286 DQAKLSRRLVALE
+286 DQARLSRQLVALME
-299 ENVPVPVPLDE
+299 DVPVPVPLDD
-310 LGVPEPNP
+310 LRLPKPDPER
-318 EKLVGFLKAM
+318 LVGFLKAM

-340 LHVDPEAVKPDPALL
+340 LHVDPEAVRPDPGLL
-355 PGAQPHAYTNA
+355 PGAQAHAYANA
-366 AGGSDAVPFFDDSVP
+366 QGGSDAVPFFGDVP
-381 VDPETEAAPERT
+381 PDPETAAGGMDRPE
-393 DGAAPPEAGEVDPF
+393 GSAPPEIDPF
-407 ADLDLPDAAPKK
+407 ADLDLPDAAPKP
-419 RGPSEPTPSTLVAA
+419 RGPAEPGPSNLVAA

-443 TAAYETVT
+443 TAAYETILSLE
-451 TVAQLEA
+451 QLDA
-458 WIAESYE
+458 WIAEAEE
-465 AGVVA
+465 AGVIA
-470 VDTETDALDAAKAGL
+470 VDTETDALDANRAGL
-485 VGVSLATAPGRAC
+485 VGVSLAVAPGRAA
-498 YIPLAHVAPETK
+498 YIPLAHRRDAK
-510 GGDLFGEGGEAVKAP
+510 AGDLFGDGAGEP
-525 AQIDLDEALRLLKP
+525 DGLLPGQIDLDAALARLKP
-539 LLEDPGTL
+539 LLENPGVL
-547 KIGQNLK
+547 KVGQNLK
-554 YDLSVLYRY
+554 YDWLVLSRY
-563 GIDVTPFDDTMLI
+563 GIAVFPFDDTMLI

-604 ADVAGTGRNKVTF
+604 SDVAGTGRAKVTF
-617 DRVPLDKATAYAAE
+617 DKVALDKATAYAAE

-649 ERRVTVYET
+649 ERRVAVYET
-658 LERPLVPVLAR
+658 LERPLLPVVAR
-669 MERAGIRI
+669 MEGHGIRV
-677 DRGMLSRLS
+677 DRNMLSRLS
-686 GDFSQILARLEE
+686 GDFAQTLARLEE

-705 EKFQVSSPKQ
+705 ETFSVSSPKQ
-715 IGDVLFGKMGL
+715 IGDILFGKMGL

-751 HDLPKK
+751 HELPKK
-757 ILNWRQLSKLKSTYT
+757 ILEYRQLSKLKSTYT
-772 DSLQEHADRETNRVH
+772 DSLQEHADRRTDRVH

-822 AFVAPEGK
+822 AFVAAEGN

-855 EAFEQG
+855 QAFEDG
-861 LDIHAAT
+861 IDIHAAT
-868 ASAMFGVPLDQMTGD
+868 ASAMFGVPLTEMTPD

-905 DRLGIGREE
+905 DRLGIGQPE

-924 RFPGIRDYIDTT
+924 RFPGIRAYIDET
-936 KRSCRDKGY
+936 KRFCRDKGY

-960 SNNPSERASVER
+960 SNNPQERASVER

-992 RMEDAL
+992 RMEGAL
-998 VAEKLD
+998 AAERLSA
-1004 VRMLLQVHDELVFE
+1004 RMLLQVHDELVFE
-1018 AHDEEVERA
+1018 APEAEVERA
-1027 IPVIARVMEEA
+1027 LPVIARVMEEA
-1038 PAPALTLRVPLVVEA
+1038 PHPAVTLRVPLAVEA